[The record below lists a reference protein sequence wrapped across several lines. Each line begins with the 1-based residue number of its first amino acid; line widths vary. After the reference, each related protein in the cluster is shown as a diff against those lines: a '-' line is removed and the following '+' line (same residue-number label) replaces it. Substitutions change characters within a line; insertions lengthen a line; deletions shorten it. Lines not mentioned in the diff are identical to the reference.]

1 MLNSFH
7 EEATK
12 VFLATQEIY
21 QTPQDSSNFKCIFF
35 IFYLPLSPENCV
47 NIAVPECSSIA

>member
-1 MLNSFH
+1 MLTSLH

-21 QTPQDSSNFKCIFF
+21 QTPQDSSNIKCIFF
-35 IFYLPLSPENCV
+35 IFYLPLSPENCA